1 MKKKTEIPKNQ
12 PAYLQ
17 LSILQLSKIL
27 LHQFWCDYE
36 KPKYREKSR
45 LYYMDICFIVSIKTD
60 DIYKDIAE
68 DFESGKVIG
77 LMESELGRNI
87 MIKFVELRAK
97 NYSYLI
103 DDDIVKIKKKK
114 TQKCVS

>member
-1 MKKKTEIPKNQ
+1 
-12 PAYLQ
+12 
-17 LSILQLSKIL
+17 
-27 LHQFWCDYE
+27 
-36 KPKYREKSR
+36 
-45 LYYMDICFIVSIKTD
+45 
-60 DIYKDIAE
+60 
-68 DFESGKVIG
+68 
-77 LMESELGRNI
+77 MERELGRNI